1 MVKILIRRTDR
12 QGDIKVKG
20 HAGGLNEN
28 GSDIVCAGVST
39 ITTLFAQVL
48 EDNPAIF
55 VSQISLQSGDTRIKY
70 EIHPGSEKE
79 ANTVIDTVL
88 TGYYLLANTRP
99 DCVYIRPQ
107 GERKK
112 T

>member
-48 EDNPAIF
+48 EDAGVFKRNEAGRAAF
-55 VSQISLQSGDTRIKY
+55 RCFLGTADQEGSL
-70 EIHPGSEKE
+70 
-79 ANTVIDTVL
+79 
-88 TGYYLLANTRP
+88 
-99 DCVYIRPQ
+99 
-107 GERKK
+107 
-112 T
+112 